1 MTRREQ
7 IRMFVLAVIADDY
20 EEIEH
25 ITERIAA
32 WSGACNL
39 EISSEEIVEALITL
53 TREDCARAYHLLG
66 TPGNQPEE
74 IKVTLSPDQIQ
85 LRDPYFL
92 ITDKGVE
99 EINLPSDG
107 WPFDDEGLLRKEWVP
122 PEG

>member
-1 MTRREQ
+1 
-7 IRMFVLAVIADDY
+7 MFVLDVIADDY

-25 ITERIAA
+25 ITERVEK
-32 WSGACNL
+32 WSGVCKL
-39 EISSEEIVEALITL
+39 EITRDEIVQALITL
-53 TREDCARAYHLLG
+53 THEDCARAYHLTG
-66 TPGNQPEE
+66 TPGHKPEE
-74 IKVTLSPDQIQ
+74 IKVVLSPDQIQ

-99 EINLPSDG
+99 EINRPDDG

>member
-7 IRMFVLAVIADDY
+7 IRMFVLDVIADDY

-25 ITERIAA
+25 ITERVAR
-32 WSGACNL
+32 WFGVCKL
-39 EISSEEIVEALITL
+39 EITRDEIVQALITL
-53 TREDCARAYHLLG
+53 IEEDYARAYHLLG
-66 TPGNQPEE
+66 TPGTEPDE
-74 IKVTLSPDQIQ
+74 IKGHLSPDQIQ

-99 EINLPSDG
+99 EINRPDEG
-107 WPFDDEGLLRKEWVP
+107 WPFDDEGSLRKDWVP